1 MNRVYLVG
9 DHAAFRQ
16 VLATIF
22 ESETVLEAGPQ
33 AGSLT
38 QVRRHAGRLDRVD
51 VAIDDLSLPDGDGPR
66 PRVERDRARRPGAR
80 AHREP
85 GPRAARKGSGAG
97 AYRALTKDVSVKKII
112 AEARLLGN
120 GK

>member
-1 MNRVYLVG
+1 VNRVFLVG

-38 QVRRHAGRLDRVD
+38 EVRRHVGRLDRVD
-51 VAIDDLSLPDGDGPR
+51 VAIVNLSLPDGDGTGLVRELSVSGSGVP
-66 PRVERDRARRPGAR
+66 VLTLTESRDR
-80 AHREP
+80 
-85 GPRAARKGSGAG
+85 
-97 AYRALTKDVSVKKII
+97 
-112 AEARLLGN
+112 
-120 GK
+120 